1 MNELSYLFPVSGVE
15 TQVWLPPLVAFVIS
29 LFTSMVGISGAVLL
43 LPFQMTVL
51 GYTTPSVSGTNLV
64 YNLFAIP
71 SGVYRYWKEGRM
83 AWPLAWVIIL
93 GTLPGTF
100 IGWWLHVR
108 YLPETGPFMVFAG
121 LVLLLIAVQVLLS
134 LRHKTEDEARSSS
147 AIPVNS
153 SIINRAVNL
162 RRVELEF
169 QGESISFSTP
179 GMFLLALVI
188 GVIGGAYGIGG
199 GAIIAPFC
207 ISFFRLPVYIV
218 AGAALVGTLVT
229 SAFGIALYSFM
240 PVPDGMMTRPDWLL
254 GLLFGVGGFAG
265 IYAGAK
271 MQRFVPERVLKIGL
285 GVLLISMAAKYLL
298 G

>member
-29 LFTSMVGISGAVLL
+29 FFTSMVGISGAVLL

>member
-1 MNELSYLFPVSGVE
+1 
-15 TQVWLPPLVAFVIS
+15 
-29 LFTSMVGISGAVLL
+29 
-43 LPFQMTVL
+43 
-51 GYTTPSVSGTNLV
+51 
-64 YNLFAIP
+64 
-71 SGVYRYWKEGRM
+71 M

-108 YLPETGPFMVFAG
+108 YLPETGPFMIFAG

-134 LRHKTEDEARSSS
+134 LRHKTEDEARPSS

-285 GVLLISMAAKYLL
+285 GVLLISVAAKYLL